1 MEVDMDV
8 ENYRYTRIQ
17 TLEYTNNSPDTLHRV
32 FYHLYF
38 NAFQPNSEMDIRSR
52 SIIDPDPRVKDRISK
67 LEPHEIGYTRPTK
80 LSQNGKEI
88 SYSEHGTLLRV
99 NLDEPILPGE
109 TTTFYMEWESQ
120 VPVQIRRSGRDNAE
134 GVALSMTQWFPKIA
148 AYDEEGWHADP
159 YIGREFYSVWGDSDV
174 K

>member
-1 MEVDMDV
+1 MIRTSLLCIFVLSICVSAQAQKYHNYVEELADKGRWKQHVDYTMEVDMDV
-8 ENYRYTRIQ
+8 ENYRYTGIQ
-17 TLEYTNNSPDTLHRV
+17 NLEYTNNSPDTLHRV

-99 NLDEPILPGE
+99 NLDE
-109 TTTFYMEWESQ
+109 
-120 VPVQIRRSGRDNAE
+120 
-134 GVALSMTQWFPKIA
+134 
-148 AYDEEGWHADP
+148 
-159 YIGREFYSVWGDSDV
+159 
-174 K
+174 